1 MTKTTTVRRFFLAAA
16 AFGLASFGLA
26 GAASAD
32 PDVTASVSLRA
43 GVKVKAGAEV
53 SVHRIPVRGRGGYE
67 PDYGYPV
74 RDHRKVEPYWT
85 ALRRYDR
92 NRNRIIDPVERKSF
106 WMYMAGTGVYGR
118 LSQDEVARFAQLAGR
133 FDANSDGRLVGMEWR
148 GMDKLID
155 SLRMFQRLDYNRDKY
170 LSAWEVGFSIF
181 APRFRVI
188 DMNRDR
194 VISQQEVRDD
204 VLRTYR
210 A

>member
-1 MTKTTTVRRFFLAAA
+1 MTNKTTTVRRFFLAAA

-32 PDVTASVSLRA
+32 PVVTAGVSLKA
-43 GVKVKAGAEV
+43 GVKVRAGAGV
-53 SVHRIPVRGRGGYE
+53 DVHTIRVRDRYDRGYE
-67 PDYGYPV
+67 HPV
-74 RDHRKVEPYWT
+74 RDHRRIDPYWT
-85 ALRRYDR
+85 AMRRYDR

-118 LSQDEVARFAQLAGR
+118 LSQDEVHRFAQLAGR

-148 GMDKLID
+148 GMDRLID
-155 SLRMFQRLDYNRDKY
+155 SLRMFKTLDLNGDRY

-188 DMNRDR
+188 DKNRDR